1 MDFRMITIPNKY
13 VDVDKLNNDI
23 LEYTKKAMFISDIFF
38 IINRSGNILKV
49 TDNVDD
55 IFSFL
60 NNNKKILES
69 KSIVSKYLWVEFLET
84 FLKETNKYKTYR
96 KFTCFKYF
104 NTLKYGN
111 KTDKIHMEK
120 IKIDPMFRNF
130 LRTMKLNRILDSNYE
145 LD

>member
-1 MDFRMITIPNKY
+1 MITLPDKY

-23 LEYTKKAMFISDIFF
+23 LEYTKKAMLISDIFL

-49 TDNVDD
+49 TDDVDD
-55 IFSFL
+55 IFLFL

-69 KSIVSKYLWVEFLET
+69 KNIVIKCLWVEFLET
-84 FLKETNKYKTYR
+84 FLKETNKYKTYK

-111 KTDKIHMEK
+111 KTDKIHMEE
-120 IKIDPMFRNF
+120 IKKEPMFRNF
-130 LRTMKLNRILDSNYE
+130 LRTMKLKRILDSNYE

>member
-1 MDFRMITIPNKY
+1 MITIPNKY

-55 IFSFL
+55 IFLFL

-130 LRTMKLNRILDSNYE
+130 LRTMKLDRILDSNYE